1 MPGGILM
8 RFITEIDLRNDYRQT
23 PFNTYKLATKDKLTS
38 EARQFLQD
46 RKITI
51 ITEEQV
57 ETTEIAGEIDV
68 TSVEEEQLNLT
79 AQLLYTDT
87 LKLVLL
93 AKEKCSDICEELYAI
108 SLVIK
113 QMSSSKKQEITL
125 KMPSETNVTWQDK
138 VTLNQLFSQ
147 EGDLIVHLL
156 NLEAKLNI
164 FKEESK
170 EVLTSEQKEQLEI
183 ISFKLRFLT
192 AQLIGE

>member
-51 ITEEQV
+51 IAEEQV
-57 ETTEIAGEIDV
+57 ETTEIAGEMDV
-68 TSVEEEQLNLT
+68 TSVEDEQLNLT

>member
-170 EVLTSEQKEQLEI
+170 EVMISEQKEQLEI

>member
-1 MPGGILM
+1 M

-38 EARQFLQD
+38 EAREFLQD

-170 EVLTSEQKEQLEI
+170 EVMTSEQKEQLEI

>member
-68 TSVEEEQLNLT
+68 TSVEDEQLNLT

-170 EVLTSEQKEQLEI
+170 EVMISEQKEQLEI

>member
-51 ITEEQV
+51 IAEEQV
-57 ETTEIAGEIDV
+57 ETTEIAGEMDV
-68 TSVEEEQLNLT
+68 TSVEDEQLNLT

-93 AKEKCSDICEELYAI
+93 AKENCSDICEELYAI

>member
-51 ITEEQV
+51 IAEEQV

-68 TSVEEEQLNLT
+68 TSVEDEQLNLT

-113 QMSSSKKQEITL
+113 QMNSSKKQEITL
-125 KMPSETNVTWQDK
+125 KMPSEANVTWQDK
-138 VTLNQLFSQ
+138 VTINQLFSQ

-170 EVLTSEQKEQLEI
+170 EVMTSEQKEQLEI

>member
-51 ITEEQV
+51 IAEEQV
-57 ETTEIAGEIDV
+57 ETTEIAGEMDV
-68 TSVEEEQLNLT
+68 TSVEDEQLNLT

-183 ISFKLRFLT
+183 ISFKLRFLM

>member
-51 ITEEQV
+51 IVEEQV
-57 ETTEIAGEIDV
+57 ETTEIAGEMDV
-68 TSVEEEQLNLT
+68 TSVEDEQLNLT

>member
-51 ITEEQV
+51 IAEEQV
-57 ETTEIAGEIDV
+57 ETTEIAGEMDV
-68 TSVEEEQLNLT
+68 TSVEDEQLNLT

-170 EVLTSEQKEQLEI
+170 EVMTSEQKEQLEI

>member
-1 MPGGILM
+1 M

-23 PFNTYKLATKDKLTS
+23 PFNTYKLATTDKLTS

-57 ETTEIAGEIDV
+57 ETVEIAEEIDV
-68 TSVEEEQLNLT
+68 TSVEDEQINLT

-93 AKEKCSDICEELYAI
+93 AKEKCADICEELYAI

-170 EVLTSEQKEQLEI
+170 EVMTSEQKEQLEI

>member
-1 MPGGILM
+1 M

-147 EGDLIVHLL
+147 EGDLIVYLL

-170 EVLTSEQKEQLEI
+170 EVMTSEQKEQLEI